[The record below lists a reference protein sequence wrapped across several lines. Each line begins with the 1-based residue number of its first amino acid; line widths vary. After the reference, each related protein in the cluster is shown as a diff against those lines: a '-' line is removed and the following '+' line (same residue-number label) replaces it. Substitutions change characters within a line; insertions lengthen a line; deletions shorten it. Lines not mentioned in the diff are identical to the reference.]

1 MENQMSIELYEK
13 LMDMVEILSNMENEL
28 IDMYNKGKL
37 PNENISDS
45 IETIQHI
52 YTLTNKN

>member
-1 MENQMSIELYEK
+1 MSIELYEK